1 METWVL
7 MLKIK
12 KNEVLLGEE
21 LPGGHQGHVG
31 LDDPQEDH
39 LLSCSSKKLKGW
51 IFNHETTV
59 TRAWESTWSPRS
71 PPCRGASGTC
81 KVASVGPA
89 S

>member
-39 LLSCSSKKLKGW
+39 LLSCSSK
-51 IFNHETTV
+51 N
-59 TRAWESTWSPRS
+59 
-71 PPCRGASGTC
+71 
-81 KVASVGPA
+81 
-89 S
+89 